1 MTGKEKVAEGKR
13 KGGGEVDSDK
23 QLIQGQQLSKAGR
36 PSITP
41 TDRTVTVIN
50 RHPAQEVSR
59 NETSCTY
66 EDHSESSRTDTQLG
80 KRY

>member
-1 MTGKEKVAEGKR
+1 VTGKEKVAEGKR

-41 TDRTVTVIN
+41 TDRTVTVIDIQHKKSVAT
-50 RHPAQEVSR
+50 RHRVHTRIIPKVR
-59 NETSCTY
+59 GLT
-66 EDHSESSRTDTQLG
+66 HS
-80 KRY
+80 